1 MRTAGMNQPLSLAAH
16 PIHLGLGGKAG
27 SQPAFTGIDWYEEY
41 GRRTTADG
49 AEGRLVSM
57 YTFDTSWDSWERHPA
72 GDEVVV
78 CTAGAIRLVQ
88 QRDDGSTET
97 VDLQAGEYAIN
108 PPGVWHTADIDAS
121 ATCLFITAG
130 FGTDHRPR

>member
-1 MRTAGMNQPLSLAAH
+1 MTKAVRLESH

-57 YTFDTSWDSWERHPA
+57 YTFEESWDSWERHPA
-72 GDEVVV
+72 GDEVVICV
-78 CTAGAIRLVQ
+78 AGSIRLVQ
-88 QRDDGSTET
+88 ELDAGSTET

-108 PPGVWHTADIDAS
+108 PPGVWHTADVDGPV
-121 ATCLFITAG
+121 TCLFITAG
-130 FGTDHRPR
+130 MGTDHRPR

>member
-1 MRTAGMNQPLSLAAH
+1 MIGPLRLTEH

-49 AEGRLVSM
+49 SEGRLVSL
-57 YTFDTSWDSWERHPA
+57 YSFSAPWDAWERHPA

-78 CTAGAIRLVQ
+78 CIAGEIRLLQEVEGGEP
-88 QRDDGSTET
+88 RVVT
-97 VDLQAGEYAIN
+97 LQAGEYAIN
-108 PPGVWHTADIDAS
+108 PSGVWHTADVVDQ

-130 FGTDHRPR
+130 FGTEHRPR

>member
-1 MRTAGMNQPLSLAAH
+1 MTGPLRLAEH
-16 PIHLGLGGKAG
+16 PIHLGLGGTAG

-49 AEGRLVSM
+49 TEGRLVSL
-57 YTFDTSWDSWERHPA
+57 YSFSAPWDAWERHPA

-78 CTAGAIRLVQ
+78 CVSGEIRLVQ
-88 QRDDGSTET
+88 EVDGGEPHVVT
-97 VDLQAGEYAIN
+97 LQAGEYAIN
-108 PPGVWHTADIDAS
+108 PPGVWHTADVVDQ

-130 FGTDHRPR
+130 FGTEHRPR